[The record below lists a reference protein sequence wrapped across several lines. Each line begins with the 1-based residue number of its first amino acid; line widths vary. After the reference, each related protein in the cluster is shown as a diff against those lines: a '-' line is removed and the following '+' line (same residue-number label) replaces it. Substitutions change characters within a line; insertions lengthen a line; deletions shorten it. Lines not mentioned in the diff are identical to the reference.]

1 MLLCSH
7 SIAGK
12 FPYPPKR
19 EQPMS
24 EAKPQDGS
32 TVKGYRELSFGEIG
46 KMNQF
51 KDLSRQFI
59 KLLRE
64 HVGDVQRTP
73 HDWEAVEWIRQAEL
87 DMKRACMAACR
98 SVARPDDDC

>member
-1 MLLCSH
+1 M
-7 SIAGK
+7 AGEL
-12 FPYPPKR
+12 PETNR
-19 EQPMS
+19 EENSMS

-32 TVKGYRELSFGEIG
+32 TVKGYRELSYGEIG

-73 HDWEAVEWIRQAEL
+73 HDWEAVERI
-87 DMKRACMAACR
+87 
-98 SVARPDDDC
+98 SVT

>member
-1 MLLCSH
+1 V
-7 SIAGK
+7 AGEL
-12 FPYPPKR
+12 PETNR
-19 EQPMS
+19 EENSMS

-32 TVKGYRELSFGEIG
+32 TVKGYRELSYGEIG

-73 HDWEAVEWIRQAEL
+73 HDWEAVEWI
-87 DMKRACMAACR
+87 
-98 SVARPDDDC
+98 SVT

>member
-1 MLLCSH
+1 
-7 SIAGK
+7 
-12 FPYPPKR
+12 
-19 EQPMS
+19 MS

-73 HDWEAVEWIRQAEL
+73 HDWEAIEDL
-87 DMKRACMAACR
+87 KRRRAGMAACR

>member
-1 MLLCSH
+1 
-7 SIAGK
+7 
-12 FPYPPKR
+12 
-19 EQPMS
+19 MS

-32 TVKGYRELSFGEIG
+32 TVKGYRELSFGEVG

-51 KDLSRQFI
+51 KEISRQFI

-64 HVGDVQRTP
+64 HAGDIQ
-73 HDWEAVEWIRQAEL
+73 HGDWESSDWARQAEM

-98 SVARPDDDC
+98 SVAQPDADC

>member
-1 MLLCSH
+1 
-7 SIAGK
+7 
-12 FPYPPKR
+12 
-19 EQPMS
+19 MS

-32 TVKGYRELSFGEIG
+32 TVTGYRELSFGEIG

-51 KDLSRQFI
+51 KDISRQFI

-64 HVGDVQRTP
+64 HVGDVRADCEAT
-73 HDWEAVEWIRQAEL
+73 DWARQAEM

-98 SVARPDDDC
+98 SVAKPDADC

>member
-1 MLLCSH
+1 M
-7 SIAGK
+7 
-12 FPYPPKR
+12 R
-19 EQPMS
+19 

-32 TVKGYRELSFGEIG
+32 TVKGYRELSYGEIG

-51 KDLSRQFI
+51 KDISRQFI

-64 HVGDVQRTP
+64 QMCDIPLGVDS
-73 HDWEAVEWIRQAEL
+73 WEAQEWIRQAEF

-98 SVARPDDDC
+98 AVARPDADC

>member
-12 FPYPPKR
+12 FPYPPKI
-19 EQPMS
+19 ENPMS

-32 TVKGYRELSFGEIG
+32 TVKGYRELSYGEIG
-46 KMNQF
+46 KINQF
-51 KDLSRQFI
+51 KDISRQFI

-64 HVGDVQRTP
+64 QMCDIPPGVDS
-73 HDWEAVEWIRQAEL
+73 WEAQEWIRQAEF

-98 SVARPDDDC
+98 AVARPDADC

>member
-1 MLLCSH
+1 
-7 SIAGK
+7 
-12 FPYPPKR
+12 
-19 EQPMS
+19 MS

-32 TVKGYRELSFGEIG
+32 TVNGYRELSYGEIG

-64 HVGDVQRTP
+64 QMGDIP
-73 HDWEAVEWIRQAEL
+73 GGSPESWEAHEWIRQAEF

-98 SVARPDDDC
+98 SVARPDADC

>member
-12 FPYPPKR
+12 FPYPPKI
-19 EQPMS
+19 EKPMS

-32 TVKGYRELSFGEIG
+32 TVKGYRELSYGEIG

-51 KDLSRQFI
+51 KDISRQFI

-64 HVGDVQRTP
+64 QMGDIP
-73 HDWEAVEWIRQAEL
+73 LGIDSWEAQEWIRQAEF

-98 SVARPDDDC
+98 AVSRPDADC

>member
-1 MLLCSH
+1 
-7 SIAGK
+7 
-12 FPYPPKR
+12 
-19 EQPMS
+19 MS

-64 HVGDVQRTP
+64 HVNDAQRTP
-73 HDWEAVEWIRQAEL
+73 HDWEAVEWIKQAEF

-98 SVARPDDDC
+98 AVARPDDDC

>member
-12 FPYPPKR
+12 FPYPPKI
-19 EQPMS
+19 EKPMS
-24 EAKPQDGS
+24 EAKAQAGS
-32 TVKGYRELSFGEIG
+32 SVKGSRELSYGEIG

-51 KDLSRQFI
+51 KDISRQFI

-64 HVGDVQRTP
+64 QMCDIPPGVDN
-73 HDWEAVEWIRQAEL
+73 WEAQEWIRQAEF

-98 SVARPDDDC
+98 AVARQDADC

>member
-7 SIAGK
+7 SIAGR
-12 FPYPPKR
+12 FPYPLKADKT
-19 EQPMS
+19 MS
-24 EAKPQDGS
+24 EAKPQDGG
-32 TVKGYRELSFGEIG
+32 TVKGYRELSYGEIG

-64 HVGDVQRTP
+64 QLGDTP
-73 HDWEAVEWIRQAEL
+73 GGSPEGWEAQEWIRQAEF
-87 DMKRACMAACR
+87 DMKRACMAAC
-98 SVARPDDDC
+98 